1 MGANHMIDEPKTK
14 IYDTTK
20 TLHNPEPDY
29 TKSILKIPEESLE
42 RMHNRLRFL
51 YSESVARTTILEL
64 ERILQVYYAHK
75 PQEQIEKE
83 KNFDPAKRF
92 TQKDVI
98 LITYGDLLQG
108 KESSPL
114 ATLARFCDTY
124 LKGTINTLHLLPFFP
139 SSSDKGFSIID
150 FETVDPNLGSWHDI
164 EDLENR
170 YQLMFDSVI
179 NHVSSK
185 AKWFS
190 EFLNNNP
197 YYKDFFFTFK
207 SREELTTEQRSL
219 IFRPRTSKVLTE
231 FQSLKGAVYVWTT
244 FSPDQIDLNFKNPN
258 VLLRIIETLLLYV
271 RHGADIIRLDAVMY
285 LWEEPGTKCVHLEQ
299 THEIIKLL
307 RDILNAVAPRV
318 ALITETNV
326 AHDENIVY
334 FGNGQDEAQMVYNFA
349 LPPLVLHSFYTEN
362 TTILSTWAKSLIKI
376 SDSATYFNF
385 LDSHDGIGL
394 MAVRDILGKEDIDYI
409 IEMAKKHGGYI
420 SYKTAE
426 DGNAVPYEINIT
438 WYSALN
444 PVGSDEDI
452 HLQVKRFIASR
463 SIAFV
468 IRGVPGIY
476 LHSLFGTR
484 GDQEAVKETQD
495 KRAINRTIVDV
506 DSIIESMNNPSS
518 KKSLINRD
526 LGRLIGIRINKRA
539 FHPNGDQQILM
550 ISQSVFAVLRTSP
563 EMDQHILA
571 ITNVTGR
578 ECRIEIPM
586 SDIGLSESRW
596 YDLINRKARSAEN
609 QKLCI
614 TLQPYDVIW
623 LQPSSELVLSN
634 PETD

>member
-1 MGANHMIDEPKTK
+1 
-14 IYDTTK
+14 
-20 TLHNPEPDY
+20 
-29 TKSILKIPEESLE
+29 
-42 RMHNRLRFL
+42 
-51 YSESVARTTILEL
+51 
-64 ERILQVYYAHK
+64 
-75 PQEQIEKE
+75 
-83 KNFDPAKRF
+83 
-92 TQKDVI
+92 
-98 LITYGDLLQG
+98 
-108 KESSPL
+108 
-114 ATLARFCDTY
+114 
-124 LKGTINTLHLLPFFP
+124 
-139 SSSDKGFSIID
+139 
-150 FETVDPNLGSWHDI
+150 VDPNLGSWHDI

-190 EFLNNNP
+190 EFLNHNP
-197 YYKDFFFTFK
+197 YYKDFFFTFN

-258 VLLRIIETLLLYV
+258 VLLRVIETLLLYV

-444 PVGSDEDI
+444 PAGSDEDI

-623 LQPSSELVLSN
+623 LQPFSELVLSN